1 MNDYYVCT
9 VYEQRVNMAMAI
21 GDVSG
26 CDENI

>member
-1 MNDYYVCT
+1 MNDYVCT